1 MAEEL
6 VRMDNINKYYG
17 RVHALRDVSLRV
29 DRGEVVGLLGD
40 NGAGNPPS

>member
-17 RVHALRDVSLRV
+17 RVHALRDVNLKV
-29 DRGEVVGLLGD
+29 IRGEVVACSAITAPA
-40 NGAGNPPS
+40 NRR